1 MDLVAT
7 SEGCEVA
14 PAAAAGVG
22 RIDDGAKDAVAAVAA
37 VARGEDRAMMRV
49 GGCLTV
55 INETERKRREAV
67 WELFRSECV
76 FLIDHLMVLKH
87 VRTLVNYRLRCE

>member
-14 PAAAAGVG
+14 SAVAGVG

-37 VARGEDRAMMRV
+37 VDRGEDRAMMRV

-87 VRTLVNYRLRCE
+87 VRTLLNHRLRCE